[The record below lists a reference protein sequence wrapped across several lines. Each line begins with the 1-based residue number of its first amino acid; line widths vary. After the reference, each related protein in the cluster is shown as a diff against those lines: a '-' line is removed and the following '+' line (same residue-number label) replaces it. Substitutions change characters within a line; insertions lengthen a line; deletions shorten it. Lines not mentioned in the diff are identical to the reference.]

1 VFLRLGAWLKIMY
14 HYGVTVKKILLTI
27 LLLLWSSDVPLL
39 AWSYHT
45 HRKITADA
53 VRLMP
58 ESFRREFSGQK
69 SHFLKGSTDPDIL
82 IKDFINHVYHPGG
95 SATGGLY
102 RVQQLFDKAVELIRT
117 NQSPDAVAYVLG
129 LMSHYIADINQ
140 PLHTAGRDSDENES
154 EYHSMFERDL
164 NPVLKELALPN
175 IEYRSVTSVEE
186 RVKAMAAEANRY
198 YDEIGGAYRNGS
210 GLAQVRVMAERQI
223 AVSTQQIVDFWLG
236 AYQAAGRIF
245 SETAIAAQTADY
257 DETWSSAS
265 QTAKSSNDQININ
278 TASSADLAE
287 FFSIPE
293 TKAQKIVDGRPFN
306 AVYDLAKVDG
316 FNVYFVK
323 RHKDR
328 IKLR

>member
-1 VFLRLGAWLKIMY
+1 M
-14 HYGVTVKKILLTI
+14 TVKNILITI
-27 LLLLWSSDVPLL
+27 LWMLLWGAEAPLH

-82 IKDFINHVYHPGG
+82 VKDFMNHVYHPGG
-95 SATGGLY
+95 TAVGGYY
-102 RVQQLFDKAVELIRT
+102 RIQQLFDKAVELIRT
-117 NQSPDAVAYVLG
+117 NQSADSIAYVLG

-154 EYHSMFERDL
+154 EYHSIFERDL
-164 NPVLKELALPN
+164 NPVLKELVLPK
-175 IEYRSVTSVEE
+175 IEYRPVTSLEE
-186 RVKAMAAEANRY
+186 RVKAMAIEANRY
-198 YDEIGGAYRNGS
+198 YDDIGVAYRNGS
-210 GLAQVRVMAERQI
+210 GLASVRAMAEKQI
-223 AVSTQQIVDFWLG
+223 AVSTQQVVDFWLG
-236 AYQAAGRIF
+236 AYKAAGRVF
-245 SETAIAAQTADY
+245 SESALVSQAADS
-257 DETWSSAS
+257 DENCNSAS
-265 QTAKSSNDQININ
+265 QMTRSSSDVININ
-278 TASSADLAE
+278 TAKADDLAE
-287 FFSIPE
+287 FFNISAV
-293 TKAQKIVDGRPFN
+293 KAQRIVDGRPFS
-306 AVYDLAKVDG
+306 AIYDLAKVDG